1 MARRP
6 SIHDEEV
13 VGLAARN
20 LVAKAVRENEG
31 LEGREHDL
39 IVGVSHAIQYND
51 DGYDICRSLESD
63 GWEPDAKLVEIMD
76 QAIFEKMDALRMAEA
91 VWAAKEKIVMR
102 FGVREAVSFAD
113 RTGAWQRGV
122 ILSVD
127 ERRAKYTVF
136 CEALGHVPQG
146 QNGVSGIILNE
157 EDCSPAEDTRCL
169 QNPR

>member
-1 MARRP
+1 MATRRP
-6 SIHDEEV
+6 TIHNEEV

-20 LVAKAVRENEG
+20 LVAKAVREDAN
-31 LEGREHDL
+31 LEGREDDFL
-39 IVGVSHAIQYND
+39 VGVSHAIQYND

-76 QAIFEKMDALRMAEA
+76 QAIFEKMEALSTAEQ

-102 FGVREAVSFAD
+102 FGVREAVTFAD

-146 QNGVSGIILNE
+146 QSGVSGVILNE
-157 EDCSPAEDTRCL
+157 EECSAAEGV
-169 QNPR
+169 